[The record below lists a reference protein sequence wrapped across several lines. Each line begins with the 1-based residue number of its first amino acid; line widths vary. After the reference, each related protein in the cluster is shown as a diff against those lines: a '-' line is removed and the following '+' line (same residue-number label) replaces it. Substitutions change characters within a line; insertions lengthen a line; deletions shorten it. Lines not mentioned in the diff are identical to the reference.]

1 MLVLLFVNRRA
12 IYIPLRNRC
21 FSKGAKSQLIYR
33 GDKINTTETIGL
45 SAESC
50 ISLERT
56 LELH

>member
-1 MLVLLFVNRRA
+1 MLVLLFVNRRG

-21 FSKGAKSQLIYR
+21 FSKGAKSQLIDR
-33 GDKINTTETIGL
+33 SDKIYTKTIGL
-45 SAESC
+45 SAESR